1 MIFIHRQKN
10 HIHRLEFIVQI
21 YFLSTKIFMP
31 KRSFEKIGHKK
42 KTRNHLDIKRKILL
56 ALRRSRNF
64 AHHTSC
70 ARLESSPIQTTN
82 A

>member
-1 MIFIHRQKN
+1 MIFIYQKEN

-21 YFLSTKIFMP
+21 YFLSSKIIMP

-82 A
+82 T